1 MSTAARGRRRVTT
14 QFLAEVEEILR
25 EVLVSKGDF
34 DRVLVRQPV
43 LAAKEERGL
52 VDVQPRGKTR
62 VFVSS
67 AMQMMV
73 SAAEAVDAPRARQR
87 IALSVILAC
96 ATHVGVKLGLLKL
109 AIAVESEHGFRRFAI
124 TPGPQ

>member
-1 MSTAARGRRRVTT
+1 MRADMWLWMWPAGGGRVSTAARGRRRVTT

-52 VDVQPRGKTR
+52 VDVQTEIVLASRDLDARAAAVHLRDERR
-62 VFVSS
+62 V
-67 AMQMMV
+67 
-73 SAAEAVDAPRARQR
+73 RLRR
-87 IALSVILAC
+87 LSNLVP
-96 ATHVGVKLGLLKL
+96 KLRLW
-109 AIAVESEHGFRRFAI
+109 VRHG
-124 TPGPQ
+124 